1 MADRIV
7 TVHVSVPAEIVG
19 GDVPAQEAAQAVA
32 SYVAR
37 STVGVVLRVGDATV
51 RPLRVDLDSSRETP
65 GG

>member
-19 GDVPAQEAAQAVA
+19 DIPPQEAAQAVA

-37 STVGVVLRVGDATV
+37 STVGVVLQVGDATV